1 MVLSTVFGGG
11 FFLGGV
17 VFVFVFVFFSFFFSS
32 LFSRVFALHG
42 TVKLRYFECSVF
54 RPVGTVHRSSVPG
67 HADSGC
73 LCSMFLEEIFLMSSE
88 LLLSFV
94 DCIKHVSV

>member
-1 MVLSTVFGGG
+1 M
-11 FFLGGV
+11 
-17 VFVFVFVFFSFFFSS
+17 
-32 LFSRVFALHG
+32 FALHG

-54 RPVGTVHRSSVPG
+54 RPVGSVHGYFFPG

-73 LCSMFLEEIFLMSSE
+73 LCSLFLEEIFLMSSE

>member
-1 MVLSTVFGGG
+1 MAGQDGAVHCFLG
-11 FFLGGV
+11 FFL
-17 VFVFVFVFFSFFFSS
+17 FVLFLFSFFFFLS
-32 LFSRVFALHG
+32 SRVFALHG

-54 RPVGTVHRSSVPG
+54 RPVGSVHGYFFPG

-88 LLLSFV
+88 PLLSFV